1 MTLTFRSQTPQ
12 TSSDSLTGAVGAVPI
27 AVSEV
32 EVVGGPEVRYDADDV
47 SQLRCGSGPEVT
59 VGGESYETAVRVSAR
74 QVVESS
80 VVHATLC
87 ERPVLRTDEVPVT
100 VEASFSWIPLGLV
113 LARSDGTLGEVDEID
128 AVDDTGAVVPAGTIG
143 PRPGPRVVDV
153 DADAPSTLV
162 LAVPAGKGWT
172 AVVDGRELPSLTVD
186 GWAQGWTVPE
196 GASRVA
202 VRYASG
208 EVLRWTAGA
217 ALSCWVLV
225 IALALWSSAGSR
237 RRRVP
242 GRWGRRD
249 QAMVGRSTQA

>member
-1 MTLTFRSQTPQ
+1 M
-12 TSSDSLTGAVGAVPI
+12 
-27 AVSEV
+27 
-32 EVVGGPEVRYDADDV
+32 
-47 SQLRCGSGPEVT
+47 
-59 VGGESYETAVRVSAR
+59 GGESYETAVRVSAR

-113 LARSDGTLGEVDEID
+113 LARPDGALGEVDEVDEI
-128 AVDDTGAVVPAGTIG
+128 ATAIDDTGAVVPAGTIG
-143 PRPGPRVVDV
+143 PRPVAQVVDV
-153 DADAPSTLV
+153 DGDAPSTLV

-196 GASRVA
+196 GASRVT

-208 EVLRWTAGA
+208 EVLRWAAGA
-217 ALSCWVLV
+217 ALSGWVLV
-225 IALALWSSAGSR
+225 IALALWSSDRVPATPGAGEVGTSRPGHGRALHPGVGRGAERDRDPEHPHAAATPARPR
-237 RRRVP
+237 RR
-242 GRWGRRD
+242 GR
-249 QAMVGRSTQA
+249 